1 MMVARIAR
9 PGDRAAEAA
18 DPEGAPMPWRHR
30 DLLDVDVWS
39 REDIVTVLDTAEAM
53 EEVLQRRVARTPALR
68 GVTVFNLFYE
78 PSTRTRASFELA
90 GKVLGADVINMTGS
104 GSSVEKGESL
114 IDTVATIRAIGADV
128 IVMRHPSGGA
138 PYVAA
143 QHSEAHVVNAGDGLH
158 AHPTQ
163 ALLDAFTLRRRLGDL
178 AGKRIVLIGDIK
190 HSRVARSNV
199 WALTT
204 LGMDVTLVGPRTLLP
219 TGLNAAPPASGR
231 DLSLPHVTIEEN
243 LDRAI
248 AGADAVMALRLQRE
262 RMQGAFLPSLRE
274 FSRRYQI
281 TPERLSRAR
290 PGAAVLHPGPMNEGV
305 EIAADVAHGM
315 QSEVERQVSHGVAVR
330 MAVLYLLTQ
339 GVGVAT

>member
-1 MMVARIAR
+1 M
-9 PGDRAAEAA
+9 
-18 DPEGAPMPWRHR
+18 
-30 DLLDVDVWS
+30 
-39 REDIVTVLDTAEAM
+39 
-53 EEVLQRRVARTPALR
+53 
-68 GVTVFNLFYE
+68 
-78 PSTRTRASFELA
+78 
-90 GKVLGADVINMTGS
+90 
-104 GSSVEKGESL
+104 
-114 IDTVATIRAIGADV
+114 
-128 IVMRHPSGGA
+128 
-138 PYVAA
+138 
-143 QHSEAHVVNAGDGLH
+143 H

-231 DLSLPHVTIEEN
+231 DLSLPRVQLEED

-248 AGADAVMALRLQRE
+248 EGADAVMALRLQRE

-281 TPERLSRAR
+281 TPERLARAR
-290 PGAAVLHPGPMNEGV
+290 EGAAVLHPGPMNEDV
-305 EIAADVAHGM
+305 EIAANVAHGM
-315 QSEVERQVSHGVAVR
+315 QSEVERQVAHGVAVR

-339 GVGVAT
+339 GVGVDR